1 MKTLTPKRPKTPS
14 EIRTLLRA
22 QMRDDIAAAVV
33 AGTKTLSEAIAE
45 GNQRMEAI
53 ESRIAAIEDN
63 SRRQALPGSADARG
77 TDGKTFLFSN
87 VIRSLGLKSC
97 NEPEKI
103 WRAEAELEWEMSDQL
118 RDQKRAMGVSPD
130 SAGGFLVP
138 GEVLISQLIE
148 KLRPR
153 LIATILGATEAD
165 FITTPVDIPKEV
177 TDPDVDALAENESGN
192 ASDAELGQLR
202 LEPHTAQSYMEI
214 SRRLLFAGTGV
225 ETILVRMMTKA
236 IAVTWNEWAL
246 KGTGG
251 KQPVGIFNTLG
262 IGSVDFSGVTIG
274 ANDVGPDF
282 YQTMLLFEER
292 LRNADAFA
300 GAGKLGWA
308 IPVKMIRA
316 MMQVKSENATAGT
329 QTLDMARHTITTG
342 TERELLG
349 YPYETSTQL
358 LDGTESEVIF
368 GDWESLIMAT
378 FGNMILEAS
387 NVADQAMRKRQTHIV
402 AAIDVDTA
410 VTQPGAFAVSSGL
423 NLATL

>member
-1 MKTLTPKRPKTPS
+1 MKTKVRPNRTPS
-14 EIRTLLRA
+14 QLRTLLRA
-22 QMRDDIAAAVV
+22 QMREDIAAAVA
-33 AGTKTLSEAIAE
+33 AGIVTLDEAVRA
-45 GNQRMEAI
+45 GNARMDAIDTRLKAI
-53 ESRIAAIEDN
+53 ESN
-63 SRRQALPGSADARG
+63 SRTQSLPGSGDATG
-77 TDGKTFLFSN
+77 TDGKTFLFGN
-87 VIRSLGLKSC
+87 VIRSLGLKSS
-97 NEPEKI
+97 NEPEKV
-103 WRAEAELEWEMSDQL
+103 WRAEAELEWEMNDQL
-118 RDQKRAMGVSPD
+118 VAQQRAMGVSPD
-130 SAGGFLVP
+130 SSGGFLVP
-138 GEVLISQLIE
+138 GEVLLAQLIP

-153 LIATILGATEAD
+153 LIAVILGATEAN

-177 TDPDVDALAENESGN
+177 TDPTVEALAENEPGT
-192 ASDAELGQLR
+192 ASDAEFGQLR

-214 SRRLLFAGTGV
+214 SRRLLGAGPGT
-225 ETILVRMMTKA
+225 ETILVRMMTKK
-236 IAVTWNEWAL
+236 IATTWNEWAL

-251 KQPVGIFNTLG
+251 KQPVGIFNALG
-262 IGSVDFSGVTIG
+262 VGSVDFSSVTIA

-282 YQTMLLFEER
+282 YQTMLKFEEA

-316 MMQVKSENATAGT
+316 MMQVKSENASAGT
-329 QTLDMARHTITTG
+329 QSLDMSRHTITMG
-342 TERELLG
+342 PDKLMLG
-349 YPYETSTQL
+349 YPYEPSTQL
-358 LDGTESEVIF
+358 LGGAESEVIF

-423 NLATL
+423 DLSSL

>member
-1 MKTLTPKRPKTPS
+1 
-14 EIRTLLRA
+14 
-22 QMRDDIAAAVV
+22 MRDDIAAAVA

-63 SRRQALPGSADARG
+63 SRRQTLPGSADARG
-77 TDGKTFLFSN
+77 TDGKTFMFMN
-87 VIRSLGLKSC
+87 VIRSLALRSTGVS
-97 NEPEKI
+97 ESI

-118 RDQKRAMGVSPD
+118 RNEQRAMGVSPD

-138 GEVLISQLIE
+138 GEVLVAQLIE

-153 LIATILGATEAD
+153 LIATLLGATEAD
-165 FITTPVDIPKEV
+165 FVTTPVDIPKEV

-316 MMQVKSENATAGT
+316 MMQVKSENAAAGT
-329 QTLDMARHTITTG
+329 QSLDMARNTITTG
-342 TERELLG
+342 TDRVLLG
-349 YPYETSTQL
+349 YNYETSTQL
-358 LDGTESEVIF
+358 LDGAESEVIF